1 MKQFGKKLTL
11 IVMALV
17 FVTVAVCCV
26 ATVGNNSDMPV
37 ASAETQISSNFYKIS
52 YSTQGVELLIN
63 GNFNDY
69 KSISASDV
77 KEFGSKIV
85 SAIRDIIANG
95 ILDSYGGI
103 SLASDIPEGFDPGSV
118 DPSAF
123 DWNSSE
129 LLSQFKDYVTDR
141 LGTADEFQKYIDGEY
156 DILIDYAIGSYI
168 ESKKDE
174 IEDIQAEYDKIQSA
188 IQDVVDEAYE
198 SAVEDAKA
206 ELGDYFDET
215 EWEAKKEQASNKV
228 VERVENVQV
237 NGGTASISIKQL
249 IGAVKEI
256 SINGNALYSSIDGLR
271 LGGVKAILAELP
283 LPGEFGAMSS
293 AELESLI
300 DWNIV
305 VDTSFGAV
313 DFEVKFGLFGDA
325 SAVQSW
331 ARKIADNLSVSVDGS
346 NVAVEMNVPEIFSK
360 ALRKFYNSSNFTDSQ
375 KEIIF
380 DLFDDSLSE
389 VEIQDAID
397 FLKDVDYKYWLS
409 NIYNAEYMN
418 YYFGEYASKLLGR
431 EFTETTIDNLITKI
445 YNFVLPKIERIE
457 SISLDSVKNW
467 LVDNVPGASRVTE
480 SATLNNLAERL
491 LDIINRIDWAKYDA
505 EYIREAI
512 LSDYVD
518 VNGKIVSYLDR
529 FENSE
534 KFYDTAVAYYER
546 IFELLPNGA
555 TNKSVLDLYN
565 GDEFVLDC
573 NYTVDFANLFSRVA
587 NFMRRHGFEDVANY
601 VENASVLLDK
611 SELNIGLYAK
621 VNVPALNR
629 VDYEVE
635 GEIVSSGLLP
645 EGVNAEVITNL
656 ARLDS
661 VKGFDILYWTVRGEQ
676 DEIVAMPNENI
687 VLVPVYDFS
696 ASISGDINVLYE
708 DNTIHTLYAVVNGFE
723 GSEYSYAWYK
733 DGELLDS
740 SSDSISVSVVAD
752 SGVYGLVVTDI
763 NSGVSRTCD
772 NVNVSIAPKMFDAPS
787 AWENDYSFEYGKKV
801 SVAYNGIAKEN
812 KYAYTGVVYKYM
824 QGENV
829 IDIEGYEWNVGN
841 YTVSASFELNNVNYA
856 SSDNQR
862 SWTVSANIAITPK
875 IVSAPKEWT
884 TSYKT
889 VYGNSLNI
897 SYNGI
902 PASAKNA
909 YTDVEYTYKQ
919 VENEVENEIDEF
931 IWDAGS
937 YTVTASF
944 GLNSEN
950 YATADGQ
957 REWAYTVKIEV
968 MPKTL
973 ALSNVKWSEPESLIY
988 DGQSKEVKLSLE
1000 DVELSDVERDYVLSC
1015 IKYKVN
1021 GEDCE
1026 SLSFVNAGTYV
1037 IKAEFEGTNNN
1048 YNIVPPTL
1056 PHTLIIQKAEAKVEV
1071 NSGYTNAIEYDGN
1084 DHELDVVVNVKNGE
1098 NSLKKDEDY
1107 SYKINGVTSAKNSGD
1122 YKAIVVVTLKNSN
1135 YQLSG
1140 SPVATLTLDWKISP
1154 KVIDAPAEWD
1164 AEYEFVYGEKISVNY
1179 SVDSNYFTA
1188 VQYSYSKGSDKIENL
1203 SNLDAGT
1210 YTVKA
1215 NFSLKSNNYVVKDSD
1230 QREWELTNTIIVN
1243 AKVLDLAKAEW
1254 TCPEN
1259 NVYGSK
1265 KVINLDLS
1273 KTELSQAEKNIVLN
1287 GLSYSV
1293 NGNKSDLPIELINV
1307 GIYRISASYANGNYS
1322 LKNIPSLEYEIVQ
1335 APVSV
1340 VVNWDY
1346 KSALVYTGSEQSVNA
1361 TVKVLFNGAELN
1373 ADDYTVSN
1381 SGTFKA
1387 TEAGSYKAVVEVK
1400 LNNNNYKIEGE
1411 SKSELSWT
1419 IVAKAPTQ
1427 QGEGSSFKGQDGIK
1441 VEIISGSIPSDYSIS
1456 SKLVELTEEQIA
1468 KIKEL
1473 FPKKEVSIISAYDIH
1488 FEDSAKVEKNVDGT
1502 FKVTLPLPEEYK
1514 ELGEESI
1521 AIAHIK
1527 DDGSIEIINAS
1538 IVNGNVEFTT
1548 NGFSIFSTLELKD
1561 IEGTNWALIIVIIVL
1576 SVLLVVCII
1585 VIIILVLRKK
1595 KKPTD
1600 NKPEDENGESAEET
1614 PVEEESVES
1623 SEEVTADNVDESEEV
1638 LVEESNEE
1646 ENAEEPAEPVEEL
1659 VEESNEEE
1667 PAEPAE
1673 EIVEEPVEEVVEEE
1687 PVEEAVP
1694 EESEEVVEEVV
1705 EESEPVVSD
1714 DSSEPESVDVNIDI
1728 VVEADIESNTEP
1740 QMVEVLDRSFSA
1752 RLAQADDSLKA
1763 NYNEIKNFA
1772 LSYKNVSSRVSWSY
1786 DSINRGRK
1794 KICKIVIKGKSLIM
1808 YLALNPYELPE
1819 KYHHKSVN
1827 DVSKYAQTPTKL
1839 KVRSGRS
1846 VKYAKELIAMI
1857 ATNYELKQREVENNN
1872 YVPEALS
1879 DEELKAQGLIK
1890 TKLVKGNG
1898 SNPWRK

>member
-37 ASAETQISSNFYKIS
+37 ASAETQISSSFYKIT

-69 KSISASDV
+69 KSISTSDV
-77 KEFGSKIV
+77 KQFGSKIV

-103 SLASDIPEGFDPGSV
+103 SLASDISEGFDPGSV
-118 DPSAF
+118 DPSTF

-141 LGTADEFQKYIDGEY
+141 LGSADEFQKYIDGEY

-174 IEDIQAEYDKIQSA
+174 IDDLQAEYDRIQSA

-215 EWEAKKEQASNKV
+215 EWEAKKDQASNKV
-228 VERVENVQV
+228 VERVENVQA

-256 SINGNALYSSIDGLR
+256 SINGNALYSSIDGLC
-271 LGGVKAILAELP
+271 LGGIKAILAELP

-300 DWNIV
+300 DWTIV

-313 DFEVKFGLFGDA
+313 DFDVKFGLFGDA

-331 ARKIADNLSVSVDGS
+331 ARKIANNLSVSVDGS
-346 NVAVEMNVPEIFSK
+346 NVEVEMNVPEIFSK
-360 ALRKFYNSSNFTDSQ
+360 ALKKFYNSANFTDSQ

-418 YYFGEYASKLLGR
+418 YYFGSYASKLLGR

-445 YNFVLPKIERIE
+445 YNFVLPKIERVE
-457 SISLDSVKNW
+457 SISLDSVKDW

-534 KFYDTAVAYYER
+534 RFYDTAVAYYER
-546 IFELLPNGA
+546 IIELLPNGA

-565 GDEFVLDC
+565 GEEFVLDC

-587 NFMRRHGFEDVANY
+587 NFIRRHGFESIANY
-601 VENASVLLDK
+601 VENASVLLDRT
-611 SELNIGLYAK
+611 ELNIGLYAK

-629 VDYEVE
+629 VDYEVK

-661 VKGFDILYWTVRGEQ
+661 VDGYDILYWTIRNEK

-696 ASISGDINVLYE
+696 ASISGDIDVVYE
-708 DNTIHTLYAVVNGFE
+708 DNTEHALYAVVDGFE

-740 SSDSISVSVVAD
+740 SLDSISVSVVAD

-763 NSGVSRTCD
+763 NSGVSRICD
-772 NVNVSIAPKMFDAPS
+772 NVTVSIDPKMFEAPF
-787 AWENDYSFEYGKKV
+787 AWDSDYSFVYGKNV
-801 SVAYNGIAKEN
+801 SVAYDGIAKEN
-812 KYAYTGVVYKYM
+812 KYAYTDVVYTYM

-829 IDIEGYEWNVGN
+829 IDIEEYEWNVGN

-856 SSDNQR
+856 STDNQR
-862 SWTVSANIAITPK
+862 SWTVSANIAITSK
-875 IVSAPKEWT
+875 IVSAPNEWT
-884 TSYKT
+884 AQYKAIF
-889 VYGNSLNI
+889 GNEINVE
-897 SYNGI
+897 YRGI
-902 PASAKNA
+902 PASVKYA
-909 YTDVEYTYKQ
+909 YTNIEYIYKQ
-919 VENEVENEIDEF
+919 NENEIDISADDF
-931 IWDAGS
+931 VWNAGS

-957 REWAYTVKIEV
+957 RSWEYTVDIV
-968 MPKTL
+968 VSPKTL
-973 ALSNVKWSEPESLIY
+973 VLSNAKWNIPEAPVVY
-988 DGQSKEVKLSLE
+988 DGQAKIVELSLDGVKLSDAE
-1000 DVELSDVERDYVLSC
+1000 KACVKIS
-1015 IKYKVN
+1015 YKVN
-1021 GEDCE
+1021 SEDCE
-1026 SLSFVNAGTYV
+1026 SLSFVNAGTYR
-1037 IKAEFEGTNNN
+1037 IEASIESTSSN

-1056 PHTLIIQKAEAKVEV
+1056 IQVLTIQKAEAKVDVEW
-1071 NSGYTNAIEYDGN
+1071 NYSSAIEYDGK
-1084 DHELDVVVNVKNGE
+1084 DHELNIEVNVKSGE
-1098 NSLKKDEDY
+1098 IVLTKDKDY
-1107 SYKINGVTSAKNSGD
+1107 SCSINGIKSAKDSGD
-1122 YKAIVVVTLKNSN
+1122 YKAIVVVTLNNSN

-1140 SPVATLTLDWKISP
+1140 SPVATLDWKISP
-1154 KVIDAPAEWD
+1154 KEIDAPSKWD
-1164 AEYEFVYGEKISVNY
+1164 AKYEFVYGEKISVEY
-1179 SVDSNYFTA
+1179 SVNSDYFTA
-1188 VQYSYSKGSDKIENL
+1188 VQYSYYNKGDEKINNL
-1203 SNLDAGT
+1203 SNLDVGEYKVCAI
-1210 YTVKA
+1210 
-1215 NFSLKSNNYVVKDSD
+1215 FSLNSKNYVVKNSD
-1230 QREWELTNTIIVN
+1230 VRDWSLEKTINIIS
-1243 AKVLDLAKAEW
+1243 KELDLNGVKL
-1254 TCPEN
+1254 N
-1259 NVYGSK
+1259 RSKDVYDGSK
-1265 KVINLDLS
+1265 KIINLDLS
-1273 KTELSQAEKNIVLN
+1273 GTELSQTERNIVLSN
-1287 GLSYSV
+1287 LSYAV
-1293 NGNKSDLPIELINV
+1293 NGKDVNLPIELTEV
-1307 GIYRISASYANGNYS
+1307 GKYTISVTFGNNNYN
-1322 LKNIPSLEYEIVQ
+1322 LKNISAFEYEIVQ
-1335 APVSV
+1335 APVNV

-1346 KSALVYTGSEQSVNA
+1346 KSALAYTGSEQSVNA

-1373 ADDYTVSN
+1373 AEDYTVSN

-1387 TEAGSYKAVVEVK
+1387 TEVGSYKAVVEVK

-1411 SKSELSWT
+1411 NKAELSWT
-1419 IVAKAPTQ
+1419 IVAKAPSQ
-1427 QGEGSSFKGQDGIK
+1427 QGEGTKLDGQDGIK
-1441 VEIISGSIPSDYSIS
+1441 IEIIGGSIPSGYVLS
-1456 SKLVELTEEQIA
+1456 SKSVELTEEQIA

-1514 ELGEESI
+1514 GLSEESI

-1538 IVNGNVEFTT
+1538 IVDGNVEFTT
-1548 NGFSIFSTLELKD
+1548 TGFSIFSTLELKD
-1561 IEGTNWALIIVIIVL
+1561 VDGTNWALIIVIIVL
-1576 SVLLVVCII
+1576 SVLLVVCVI
-1585 VIIILVLRKK
+1585 VIVILVLRKK

-1600 NKPEDENGESAEET
+1600 NKPEDENGEPAEEA
-1614 PVEEESVES
+1614 PVEEESVEN

-1638 LVEESNEE
+1638 LVEESNED
-1646 ENAEEPAEPVEEL
+1646 ENAEEPTEPVEELVEEEPAEPVEEI
-1659 VEESNEEE
+1659 VEES
-1667 PAEPAE
+1667 
-1673 EIVEEPVEEVVEEE
+1673 VEPVEEVVEEE

-1714 DSSEPESVDVNIDI
+1714 DSSEPENVDVNIDI
-1728 VVEADIESNTEP
+1728 VVEADIESNAEP

-1772 LSYKNVSSRVSWSY
+1772 LSFKNVTSRISWSY

-1794 KICKIVIKGKSLIM
+1794 KICKIIIKGKSLIM

-1857 ATNYELKQREVENNN
+1857 ASNYELKQREVENNN

-1898 SNPWRK
+1898 SNPWNR

>member
-1 MKQFGKKLTL
+1 
-11 IVMALV
+11 MALV

-26 ATVGNNSDMPV
+26 ATVGNNSDVPV
-37 ASAETQISSNFYKIS
+37 AAAETQISSSFYNIT
-52 YSTQGVELLIN
+52 YSTQGIELLIN

-69 KSISASDV
+69 KSISTSDV
-77 KEFGSKIV
+77 KAFGSKIV

-95 ILDSYGGI
+95 ILNSNGGI
-103 SLASDIPEGFDPGSV
+103 SLATDIPEGFDPGSV

-141 LGTADEFQKYIDGEY
+141 LGSADEFQKYIDGEY

-174 IEDIQAEYDKIQSA
+174 IEDLQAEYDKIQSA
-188 IQDVVDEAYE
+188 IQDVVDEAYV

-228 VERVENVQV
+228 AERVESVQV

-249 IGAVKEI
+249 IAAVKEI
-256 SINGNALYSSIDGLR
+256 SINGNALYSSIDGLC
-271 LGGVKAILAELP
+271 LGGIKAILSELP
-283 LPGEFGAMSS
+283 LPGEFAEMSAS
-293 AELESLI
+293 ELESLI
-300 DWNIV
+300 DWHIV
-305 VDTSFGAV
+305 VDTSFIAV
-313 DFEVKFGLFGDA
+313 DFDVKFGLFGDA
-325 SAVQSW
+325 SAIQSW
-331 ARKIADNLSVSVDGS
+331 ARKIANNLSVSVDGS

-389 VEIQDAID
+389 IEIQDAID

-418 YYFGEYASKLLGR
+418 YYFGAYASKLLGR

-445 YNFVLPKIERIE
+445 YNFVIPKIERVE

-480 SATLNNLAERL
+480 SATLNKLAEKL
-491 LDIINRIDWAKYDA
+491 LDIIKRIDWAQYDA
-505 EYIREAI
+505 DYIREAI

-518 VNGKIVSYLDR
+518 LNGKIVSYLDR

-534 KFYDTAVAYYER
+534 RFYDTAIAYYER
-546 IFELLPNGA
+546 VIELLPNGA

-573 NYTVDFANLFSRVA
+573 NYTVDFANLFSRAA
-587 NFMRRHGFEDVANY
+587 NFIRRHGFEGIANY
-601 VENASVLLDK
+601 VENASVLLDR

-629 VDYEVE
+629 IDYEVK

-645 EGVNAEVITNL
+645 EGVNAEVITKL

-661 VKGFDILYWTVRGEQ
+661 VDGYDILYWTVKGENE
-676 DEIVAMPNENI
+676 EIVAMPNENI

-696 ASISGDINVLYE
+696 ASISGDIDVVYE
-708 DNTIHTLYAVVNGFE
+708 DNTEHGLYAVVDGFE

-733 DGELLDS
+733 DGELLS
-740 SSDSISVSVVAD
+740 ITSDSISVSVVAD

-763 NSGVSRTCD
+763 NSGVSVVCD
-772 NVNVSIAPKMFDAPS
+772 NVTVSIAPKMFEAPS
-787 AWENDYSFEYGKKV
+787 AWDNDYSFVYGKNVVV
-801 SVAYNGIAKEN
+801 SYDGIVKEN
-812 KYAYTGVVYKYM
+812 KYAYTDVVYSYM
-824 QGENV
+824 QDENV

-875 IVSAPKEWT
+875 IVSAPNEWT
-884 TSYKT
+884 AQYRAIF
-889 VYGNSLNI
+889 GNEINAE
-897 SYNGI
+897 YRGI
-902 PASAKNA
+902 PASVKYA
-909 YTDVEYTYKQ
+909 YTDIEYIYKQ
-919 VENEVENEIDEF
+919 DENVIDISADDF
-931 IWDAGS
+931 VWNAGS

-957 REWAYTVKIEV
+957 RNWNYTVDIV
-968 MPKTL
+968 VSPKTL
-973 ALSNVKWSEPESLIY
+973 ALSDAKWIYPESPVY
-988 DGQSKEVKLSLE
+988 DGQAKEVQLSLA
-1000 DVELSDVERDYVLSC
+1000 DVELSDVEMAYVLSC
-1015 IKYKVN
+1015 ISYKVN
-1021 GEDCE
+1021 DEACE
-1026 SLSFVNAGTYV
+1026 SLSFVNAGTYA
-1037 IKAEFEGTNNN
+1037 IKAEIVESNGN
-1048 YNIVPPTL
+1048 YKIVPPTL
-1056 PHTLIIQKAEAKVEV
+1056 VHVLTIAKAEAEV
-1071 NSGYTNAIEYDGN
+1071 DVNWNYSNAIEYDGN
-1084 DHELDVVVNVKNGE
+1084 DHELNIVVNVKSGE
-1098 NSLKKDEDY
+1098 NNLPESDY
-1107 SYKINGVTSAKNSGD
+1107 TYTISGSKSAKESGE
-1122 YKAIVVVTLKNSN
+1122 YNTVVLVTLINKN
-1135 YQLSG
+1135 YVLSG
-1140 SPVATLTLDWKISP
+1140 SPATLTWKISP
-1154 KVIDAPAEWD
+1154 KEIDAPAGWD
-1164 AEYEFVYGEKISVNY
+1164 AEYVFVYGEKISVNY

-1188 VQYSYSKGSDKIENL
+1188 VQYSYYKGSDKIENL
-1203 SNLDAGT
+1203 SNLDVGE
-1210 YTVKA
+1210 YIVKA
-1215 NFSLKSNNYVVKDSD
+1215 KFSLNSKNYVVKGSND
-1230 QREWELTNTIIVN
+1230 REWELTNTIIVN

-1273 KTELSQAEKNIVLN
+1273 KTDLSQAEKNIVLN

-1293 NGNKSDLPIELINV
+1293 NGNESDLPIELINV
-1307 GIYRISASYANGNYS
+1307 GKYRISASYTNGNYS

-1346 KSALVYTGSEQSVNA
+1346 KSALAYTGSEQSVNA

-1419 IVAKAPTQ
+1419 IVAKAPSQ
-1427 QGEGSSFKGQDGIK
+1427 QGEGTKFEGQDGIK
-1441 VEIISGSIPSDYSIS
+1441 IEIISGSIPSDYSIS

-1468 KIKEL
+1468 KIREL
-1473 FPKKEVSIISAYDIH
+1473 LPNKEVSIIHAYDIH
-1488 FEDSAKVEKNVDGT
+1488 FEDGSKVEKKADGT
-1502 FKVTLPLPEEYK
+1502 FKVTLPLPEEYRG
-1514 ELGEESI
+1514 LSEESI

-1527 DDGSIEIINAS
+1527 DDGSIEIISAA
-1538 IVNGNVEFTT
+1538 IVGENVEFTT

-1561 IEGTNWALIIVIIVL
+1561 IEEDGTNWALIIVIIVL
-1576 SVLLVVCII
+1576 SVLLVVCVVVI
-1585 VIIILVLRKK
+1585 VILVLRKK
-1595 KKPTD
+1595 KNKPTD
-1600 NKPEDENGESAEET
+1600 DKPEDDNNE
-1614 PVEEESVES
+1614 PVEEAPVEN
-1623 SEEVTADNVDESEEV
+1623 SEEVTADNVDESEETPV
-1638 LVEESNEE
+1638 EEAPIEEELVEEVVE
-1646 ENAEEPAEPVEEL
+1646 EPVEEL
-1659 VEESNEEE
+1659 VEEEQ
-1667 PAEPAE
+1667 
-1673 EIVEEPVEEVVEEE
+1673 VEET
-1687 PVEEAVP
+1687 PVEEAPVEESIEETEEDVEEAP
-1694 EESEEVVEEVV
+1694 VEDVVESEEIEDEDDDESDIEE
-1705 EESEPVVSD
+1705 SD
-1714 DSSEPESVDVNIDI
+1714 DSSEPENVDVDVNIDLGI
-1728 VVEADIESNTEP
+1728 EANVESVEAEDL
-1740 QMVEVLDRSFSA
+1740 MVETLDRSFTA
-1752 RLAQADDSLKA
+1752 RLSQADDELKS

-1772 LSYKNVSSRVSWSY
+1772 LSFKGVNSRISWSY
-1786 DSINRGRK
+1786 DSINRGRR
-1794 KICKIVIKGKSLIM
+1794 KICKIVVKGKSLIL
-1808 YLALNPYELPE
+1808 YLALNPYALPE

-1827 DVSKYAQTPTKL
+1827 DVTKYAQTPTKL
-1839 KVRSGRS
+1839 RVRSGRS

-1857 ATNYELKQREVENNN
+1857 AANYELKQREVENNN
-1872 YVPEALS
+1872 YAPELLS
-1879 DEELKAQGLIK
+1879 DEELKAQGYIK
-1890 TKLVKGNG
+1890 TKLVKSNG
-1898 SNPWRK
+1898 SNPWGNK

>member
-103 SLASDIPEGFDPGSV
+103 SLASDIPEGFDPGSI

-300 DWNIV
+300 DWTIV

-313 DFEVKFGLFGDA
+313 DFDVKFGLFGDA

-389 VEIQDAID
+389 VEIQNAID

-445 YNFVLPKIERIE
+445 YNFVLPKIERVE

-480 SATLNNLAERL
+480 SAPLNNLAERL

-534 KFYDTAVAYYER
+534 RFYDTAVAYYER
-546 IFELLPNGA
+546 IIELLPNGA

-573 NYTVDFANLFSRVA
+573 NYTVDFSNLFSRVA

-661 VKGFDILYWTVRGEQ
+661 VKGYDILYWTVRGEK

-696 ASISGDINVLYE
+696 ASISGDIDVVYK
-708 DNTIHTLYAVVNGFE
+708 DNTEHALYAVVDGFE

-733 DGELLDS
+733 NGDLLDS

-763 NSGVSRTCD
+763 NSGVSRRCD

-787 AWENDYSFEYGKKV
+787 AWGEEYSFEYGKKV
-801 SVAYNGIAKEN
+801 SVAYDGIAKEN
-812 KYAYTGVVYKYM
+812 KYAYTDVVYTYK

-829 IDIEGYEWNVGN
+829 IDIEGYEWNVGS
-841 YTVSASFELNNVNYA
+841 YTVSASFELNNDNYA

-862 SWTVSANIAITPK
+862 SWTVSASIAITLK

-909 YTDVEYTYKQ
+909 YSEVVYTYKQ
-919 VENEVENEIDEF
+919 GEDEINAD
-931 IWDAGS
+931 DLRNAGS

-944 GLNSEN
+944 GLKSEN
-950 YATADGQ
+950 YVATDGES
-957 REWAYTVKIEV
+957 EWAYTVKIEV

-973 ALSNVKWSEPESLIY
+973 ALSNAKWIDPESLVY
-988 DGQSKEVKLSLE
+988 DGQAKEVQLSLE
-1000 DVELSDVERDYVLSC
+1000 DVELSDVEKEYVSSC

-1021 GEDCE
+1021 DEICE

-1037 IKAEFEGTNNN
+1037 IKAEFNGTNNN
-1048 YNIVPPTL
+1048 YKIVPPTL
-1056 PHTLIIQKAEAKVEV
+1056 PHVLTIQKAEAKVEV
-1071 NSGYTNAIEYDGN
+1071 NWGYTSAIEYDGN
-1084 DHELDVVVNVKNGE
+1084 DHELNNIVVNVKNGE
-1098 NSLKKDEDY
+1098 NNLPESNYEY
-1107 SYKINGVTSAKNSGD
+1107 TINGVKSAKESGE
-1122 YKAIVVVTLKNSN
+1122 YNAVVLVTLINKN
-1135 YQLSG
+1135 YVLSG
-1140 SPVATLTLDWKISP
+1140 SPSTLTWKISP
-1154 KVIDAPAEWD
+1154 KVIDAPADWD
-1164 AEYEFVYGEKISVNY
+1164 AKYEFVYGEKISVNY
-1179 SVDSNYFTA
+1179 SVDSDYFTA
-1188 VQYSYSKGSDKIENL
+1188 VQYSYYKGSDKIENL
-1203 SNLDAGT
+1203 SNLNVGE
-1210 YTVKA
+1210 YTVCAK
-1215 NFSLKSNNYVVKDSD
+1215 FSLNSNNYVVKDST
-1230 QREWELTNTIIVN
+1230 QREWSLENTINIK
-1243 AKVLDLAKAEW
+1243 AKELDLAGVKL
-1254 TCPEN
+1254 N
-1259 NVYGSK
+1259 RSKDVYDGSK
-1265 KVINLDLS
+1265 KIINLDLS
-1273 KTELSQAEKNIVLN
+1273 ATELSQAEKNIVLN
-1287 GLSYSV
+1287 NLSYAV
-1293 NGNKSDLPIELINV
+1293 NGKDVELPIELTEV
-1307 GIYRISASYANGNYS
+1307 GKYIISVTFGNNNYK
-1322 LKNIPSLEYEIVQ
+1322 LKNISAFEYEIVQ

-1361 TVKVLFNGAELN
+1361 SVKVLFNGVELS
-1373 ADDYTVSN
+1373 ADDYIVSN

-1427 QGEGSSFKGQDGIK
+1427 QGEGSSFEGQEGIK
-1441 VEIISGSIPSDYSIS
+1441 VEIIGGSIPSGYVLS
-1456 SKLVELTEEQIA
+1456 SQLVELTEEQIA

-1538 IVNGNVEFTT
+1538 IVNGNIEFTT

-1561 IEGTNWALIIVIIVL
+1561 VEGTNWALIIVIIVL
-1576 SVLLVVCII
+1576 SVLLVVCVI

-1600 NKPEDENGESAEET
+1600 NKPEDENGDPAEEA
-1614 PVEEESVES
+1614 PIEEESVES

-1659 VEESNEEE
+1659 VEEAPVEEE

-1673 EIVEEPVEEVVEEE
+1673 EIAEEPTKEVVEEE

-1694 EESEEVVEEVV
+1694 EESEEIVEEVV

-1714 DSSEPESVDVNIDI
+1714 DSSEPENVDVNIDI
-1728 VVEADIESNTEP
+1728 VVEADIEANTEP

-1772 LSYKNVSSRVSWSY
+1772 LSYKNVSSRISWSY

-1794 KICKIVIKGKSLIM
+1794 KICKIVIKGKSLIV

-1857 ATNYELKQREVENNN
+1857 ANNYELKQREVENNN

-1898 SNPWRK
+1898 SNPWRR

>member
-77 KEFGSKIV
+77 KEIGSKIV

-118 DPSAF
+118 DPSSF

-206 ELGDYFDET
+206 ELGDYFDDA
-215 EWEAKKEQASNKV
+215 EWESKKEQASNKV

-313 DFEVKFGLFGDA
+313 DFDVKFGLFGDA

-418 YYFGEYASKLLGR
+418 YYFGGYASRLLGR

-445 YNFVLPKIERIE
+445 YNFVLPKIERVE

-534 KFYDTAVAYYER
+534 RFYDTAVAYYER
-546 IFELLPNGA
+546 LIELLPNGA
-555 TNKSVLDLYN
+555 TNKSILDLYN

-573 NYTVDFANLFSRVA
+573 NYIVDFANLFSRVA

-621 VNVPALNR
+621 ANVPALNR

-635 GEIVSSGLLP
+635 GEIVLSGLLP
-645 EGVNAEVITNL
+645 EGVNGEVITNL
-656 ARLDS
+656 SRLDS
-661 VKGFDILYWTVRGEQ
+661 VKGFDILYWTVRGER

-696 ASISGDINVLYE
+696 ASISGDIDVDYE
-708 DNTIHTLYAVVNGFE
+708 DNTIHTIYAVVNGFE

-733 DGELLDS
+733 DDKLLDG

-763 NSGVSRTCD
+763 NSGVSVVCD
-772 NVNVSIAPKMFDAPS
+772 NVTVSIAPKMLEAPS
-787 AWENDYSFEYGKKV
+787 AWDKKYSFEYGKKI
-801 SVAYNGIAKEN
+801 SVAYDGIAKEN
-812 KYAYTGVVYKYM
+812 KFAYTDVVYTYM
-824 QGENV
+824 QAENV
-829 IDIEGYEWNVGN
+829 IDIEGYEWNVGS

-862 SWTVSANIAITPK
+862 SWTVSANIAITPRF
-875 IVSAPKEWT
+875 VSAPKDWT
-884 TSYKT
+884 TSYKA

-902 PASAKNA
+902 PASAKKA
-909 YTDVEYTYKQ
+909 YTDVVYTYMQGDTKININADGF
-919 VENEVENEIDEF
+919 VWN
-931 IWDAGS
+931 AGKYKVS
-937 YTVTASF
+937 ASF
-944 GLNSEN
+944 GLINDN
-950 YATADGQ
+950 YAIKDSEQ
-957 REWAYTVKIEV
+957 RNWNYTVDIEV
-968 MPKTL
+968 KPKTL
-973 ALSNVKWSEPESLIY
+973 TLSNAKWIVPELLVY
-988 DGQSKEVKLSLE
+988 DGQAKEVQLSLE
-1000 DVELSDVERDYVLSC
+1000 DVELSDEEKAYVLKCVS
-1015 IKYKVN
+1015 YSVN
-1021 GEDCE
+1021 GKACE
-1026 SLSFVNAGTYV
+1026 ALSFVNAGTYV

-1048 YNIVPPTL
+1048 YSIVPPTL
-1056 PHTLIIQKAEAKVEV
+1056 PYPLTIQRAEAKVDV
-1071 NSGYTNAIEYDGN
+1071 NWDYTSAIEYDGEN
-1084 DHELDVVVNVKNGE
+1084 HELNIVVNVKNGE
-1098 NSLKKDEDY
+1098 NNLPESDY
-1107 SYKINGVTSAKNSGD
+1107 TYTINGVKSAKESGE
-1122 YKAIVVVTLKNSN
+1122 YNAVVLVTLINKN
-1135 YQLSG
+1135 YVLSG
-1140 SPVATLTLDWKISP
+1140 SLATLTWTISP
-1154 KVIDAPAEWD
+1154 KEIDAPDKWD
-1164 AEYEFVYGEKISVNY
+1164 AEYEFVYGTPINVSYSVN
-1179 SVDSNYFTA
+1179 SKYFTD
-1188 VQYSYSKGSDKIENL
+1188 VQYSYKGSDKINNL
-1203 SNLDAGT
+1203 SNLDVGE
-1210 YTVKA
+1210 YTVCAK
-1215 NFSLKSNNYVVKDSD
+1215 FSLKSNNYVVKDSV
-1230 QREWELTNTIIVN
+1230 QREWSLENTITIK
-1243 AKVLDLAKAEW
+1243 AKELDLNGVKL
-1254 TCPEN
+1254 N
-1259 NVYGSK
+1259 RSKDVYDGSK
-1265 KVINLDLS
+1265 KIINLDLS
-1273 KTELSQAEKNIVLN
+1273 ATELSQAERNIVLN
-1287 GLSYSV
+1287 NLSYAV
-1293 NGNKSDLPIELINV
+1293 NGKAVELPIELTKV
-1307 GIYRISASYANGNYS
+1307 GKYTISVTFGNNNYS
-1322 LKNIPSLEYEIVQ
+1322 LKNISAFEYEIVQ

-1361 TVKVLFNGAELN
+1361 SIKVLFNGVELS

-1400 LNNNNYKIEGE
+1400 LNNKNYKIEGE

-1419 IVAKAPTQ
+1419 IITKAPTQ
-1427 QGEGSSFKGQDGIK
+1427 QGEGSSFEGQNGIK
-1441 VEIISGSIPSDYSIS
+1441 IEIISGSIPSDYSIS

-1488 FEDSAKVEKNVDGT
+1488 FEDSVKVEKNVDGT

-1514 ELGEESI
+1514 ELDEESI

-1538 IVNGNVEFTT
+1538 IENGNVEFTT

-1585 VIIILVLRKK
+1585 AIIILVLRRKK
-1595 KKPTD
+1595 YKPTD
-1600 NKPEDENGESAEET
+1600 DKPEDDNNE
-1614 PVEEESVES
+1614 PVEDAPQENA
-1623 SEEVTADNVDESEEV
+1623 EEVTADIVDEAEDAP
-1638 LVEESNEE
+1638 VEETPEAVVEEPVEE
-1646 ENAEEPAEPVEEL
+1646 EQVEEL
-1659 VEESNEEE
+1659 VEETVEETVVE
-1667 PAEPAE
+1667 PVD
-1673 EIVEEPVEEVVEEE
+1673 EIVEDEPVDEEVEEGF
-1687 PVEEAVP
+1687 
-1694 EESEEVVEEVV
+1694 ESDE
-1705 EESEPVVSD
+1705 SD
-1714 DSSEPESVDVNIDI
+1714 DSSEPENVDIDANIGIGID
-1728 VVEADIESNTEP
+1728 ADAAAIYAEP
-1740 QMVEVLDRSFSA
+1740 LMVEMLDRSFTA
-1752 RLAQADDSLKA
+1752 RLSQADDALKA

-1772 LSYKNVSSRVSWSY
+1772 LSFKGVNSRISWSY

-1872 YVPEALS
+1872 YVPEARS

-1898 SNPWRK
+1898 SNLWRR

>member
-69 KSISASDV
+69 KSISASDI

-237 NGGTASISIKQL
+237 NGGTAPISIKQL

-283 LPGEFGAMSS
+283 LPGEFGSMSS

-313 DFEVKFGLFGDA
+313 DFDVKFGLFGDA

-445 YNFVLPKIERIE
+445 YNFVLPKIERVE

-534 KFYDTAVAYYER
+534 RFYDTAVAYYER
-546 IFELLPNGA
+546 IIELLPNGA

-573 NYTVDFANLFSRVA
+573 NYTVDFSNLFSRVA

-661 VKGFDILYWTVRGEQ
+661 VKGYDILYWTVRGEK

-696 ASISGDINVLYE
+696 ASISGDIDVVYK
-708 DNTIHTLYAVVNGFE
+708 DNTEHALYAVVDGFE

-733 DGELLDS
+733 NGDLLDS

-763 NSGVSRTCD
+763 NSGVSRRCD
-772 NVNVSIAPKMFDAPS
+772 NVNVSIAPKIFDAPS
-787 AWENDYSFEYGKKV
+787 AWGEEYSFEYGKKV
-801 SVAYNGIAKEN
+801 SVAYDGIAKEN
-812 KYAYTGVVYKYM
+812 KYVYTDVVYTYK

-829 IDIEGYEWNVGN
+829 IDIEGYEWNVGS
-841 YTVSASFELNNVNYA
+841 YTVSASFELNNDNYA

-862 SWTVSANIAITPK
+862 SWTFSASIAITPK
-875 IVSAPKEWT
+875 FVSAPKAWT
-884 TSYKT
+884 AQYRAIF
-889 VYGNSLNI
+889 GNEINAE
-897 SYNGI
+897 YRGI
-902 PASAKNA
+902 PVSVKDA
-909 YTDVEYTYKQ
+909 YTDIEYIYKRDGN
-919 VENEVENEIDEF
+919 VINISADDFVWN
-931 IWDAGS
+931 AGN

-944 GLNSEN
+944 GLINDN
-950 YATADGQ
+950 YAIKDSDQ
-957 REWAYTVKIEV
+957 RHWDYTVDIV
-968 MPKTL
+968 VSPKTL
-973 ALSNVKWSEPESLIY
+973 VLSDAKWEAPEAPVIY
-988 DGQSKEVKLSLE
+988 DGKAKVVKLSL
-1000 DVELSDVERDYVLSC
+1000 DGVELSDAEKDCVKIS
-1015 IKYKVN
+1015 YKVN
-1021 GEDCE
+1021 GENCE
-1026 SLSFVNAGTYV
+1026 SLLFVYAGTYSISAV
-1037 IKAEFEGTNNN
+1037 IESTSAN
-1048 YNIVPPTL
+1048 YKIVPPTL
-1056 PHTLIIQKAEAKVEV
+1056 PHVLTIQKAEAKVEV
-1071 NSGYTNAIEYDGN
+1071 NWGYTSAIEYDGN
-1084 DHELDVVVNVKNGE
+1084 AHELNNIVVNVKNGE
-1098 NSLKKDEDY
+1098 NNLPESDY
-1107 SYKINGVTSAKNSGD
+1107 EYTINGVTSAKDSGS

-1135 YQLSG
+1135 YKLSG
-1140 SPVATLTLDWKISP
+1140 SPVATKDWTISP
-1154 KVIDAPAEWD
+1154 KVIDAPADWD
-1164 AEYEFVYGEKISVNY
+1164 AEYVFVYGEKISVNY

-1188 VQYSYSKGSDKIENL
+1188 VQYSYSIGSDKIENL
-1203 SNLDAGT
+1203 SNLGAGK
-1210 YTVKA
+1210 YTVEAK
-1215 NFSLKSNNYVVKDSD
+1215 FSLKSNNYVVKDSD
-1230 QREWELTNTIIVN
+1230 QREWELTNTITIK
-1243 AKVLDLAKAEW
+1243 AKELDLAGVKL
-1254 TCPEN
+1254 N
-1259 NVYGSK
+1259 RSKDVYDGSK
-1265 KVINLDLS
+1265 KIINLDLS
-1273 KTELSQAEKNIVLN
+1273 ATKLSQVEKNIVLSN
-1287 GLSYSV
+1287 LSYAV
-1293 NGNKSDLPIELINV
+1293 NGKDVKLPIELTKV
-1307 GIYRISASYANGNYS
+1307 GKYTISVTFGNNNYS
-1322 LKNIPSLEYEIVQ
+1322 LKNISAFEYEIVQ

-1346 KSALVYTGSEQSVNA
+1346 KSALAYTGSEQSVNA
-1361 TVKVLFNGAELN
+1361 SVKVFFNGVELS

-1400 LNNNNYKIEGE
+1400 LNNKNYKIEGE

-1427 QGEGSSFKGQDGIK
+1427 QGEGSSFEGQDGIII
-1441 VEIISGSIPSDYSIS
+1441 EIISGSIPSDYSIS

-1473 FPKKEVSIISAYDIH
+1473 FSKKEVSIISAYDIH

-1502 FKVTLPLPEEYK
+1502 FKVTLPLPDEYK

-1538 IVNGNVEFTT
+1538 IVNGNIEFMT

-1561 IEGTNWALIIVIIVL
+1561 VDGTNWALIIVIIVL

-1595 KKPTD
+1595 KPTD
-1600 NKPEDENGESAEET
+1600 NKPEDENDESAEEA
-1614 PVEEESVES
+1614 PIEEESVES
-1623 SEEVTADNVDESEEV
+1623 SEEVTADNIDESAEV

-1659 VEESNEEE
+1659 VEEEPVEEE

-1673 EIVEEPVEEVVEEE
+1673 EIAEEPTKEVVEEE

-1714 DSSEPESVDVNIDI
+1714 DSSEPENVDVNVDI
-1728 VVEADIESNTEP
+1728 VVEADIEANTEP

-1772 LSYKNVSSRVSWSY
+1772 LSYKNVSSRISWSY

-1794 KICKIVIKGKSLIM
+1794 KICKIVIKGKSLIV

-1827 DVSKYAQTPTKL
+1827 DVSKYVQTPTKL

-1857 ATNYELKQREVENNN
+1857 ANNYELKQREVENNN

-1898 SNPWRK
+1898 SNPWRR